1 MKKMKKR
8 VKTFA
13 LAATLI
19 LCTLVNVVPA
29 HAAGV
34 SADQYLKKMT
44 KAANKVKSYE
54 ATTTTVQNAIT
65 NGETANVKTVQKVI
79 SFSEPMKAKAVSTT
93 YMKVDGES
101 SKQKTIM
108 YLKKNSKGKTIT
120 YVSLDGKKYY
130 KMDMSGIEDSLK
142 SIDTD
147 IYSNTRIVKENVK
160 VNKVNAV
167 QISAEIS
174 GKDLGDAMTEI
185 FSGLGLGDEFSF
197 DTSALQPIKVNIWI
211 DQKTYLPIKLST
223 DMTAFVNDYMELL
236 VQSLEMEGEE
246 DATALKMNYTKASS
260 TVTYSKYNKA
270 ADFKI
275 PKACK

>member
-8 VKTFA
+8 VKAFA

-79 SFSEPMKAKAVSTT
+79 SFSKPMKAKAVSTT

-130 KMDMSGIEDSLK
+130 YYAHLRKNHPYAAGLTEGAKVTAGDVIGYLGMTG
-142 SIDTD
+142 
-147 IYSNTRIVKENVK
+147 YSTKENVNNIN
-160 VNKVNAV
+160 VPH
-167 QISAEIS
+167 
-174 GKDLGDAMTEI
+174 LH
-185 FSGLGLGDEFSF
+185 FGLQLIF
-197 DTSALQPIKVNIWI
+197 DTGNIFKELQCFLDRHIQYIGNGFPFIF
-211 DQKTYLPIKLST
+211 YL
-223 DMTAFVNDYMELL
+223 
-236 VQSLEMEGEE
+236 
-246 DATALKMNYTKASS
+246 
-260 TVTYSKYNKA
+260 
-270 ADFKI
+270 
-275 PKACK
+275 

>member
-1 MKKMKKR
+1 MVNCVMK
-8 VKTFA
+8 
-13 LAATLI
+13 
-19 LCTLVNVVPA
+19 
-29 HAAGV
+29 
-34 SADQYLKKMT
+34 
-44 KAANKVKSYE
+44 
-54 ATTTTVQNAIT
+54 
-65 NGETANVKTVQKVI
+65 
-79 SFSEPMKAKAVSTT
+79 
-93 YMKVDGES
+93 
-101 SKQKTIM
+101 SKIK
-108 YLKKNSKGKTIT
+108 
-120 YVSLDGKKYY
+120 
-130 KMDMSGIEDSLK
+130 EDSLK

-147 IYSNTRIVKENVK
+147 IYSNTRIVKKNVK

-174 GKDLGDAMTEI
+174 GKDLGNAMTEF

-211 DQKTYLPIKLST
+211 DQKTYLPIKVST

-246 DATALKMNYTKASS
+246 DTTALKMNYTKASS

-270 ADFKI
+270 ADSKI

>member
-8 VKTFA
+8 VKAFA

-79 SFSEPMKAKAVSTT
+79 SFSKPMKAKAVSTT

-147 IYSNTRIVKENVK
+147 IYSNTRIVKKNVK

-211 DQKTYLPIKLST
+211 DQKTYLPIKVST

-236 VQSLEMEGEE
+236 VQSLEM
-246 DATALKMNYTKASS
+246 
-260 TVTYSKYNKA
+260 
-270 ADFKI
+270 
-275 PKACK
+275 

>member
-8 VKTFA
+8 VKAFA

-79 SFSEPMKAKAVSTT
+79 SFSKPMKAKAVSTT

-142 SIDTD
+142 SID

-160 VNKVNAV
+160 VNKVNAI

-211 DQKTYLPIKLST
+211 DQKTYLPIKVST

-246 DATALKMNYTKASS
+246 DTTALKMNYTKASS